1 MKFTSLRE
9 CVGFLEKQGEL
20 IKITQQVDPHLE
32 MAEITR
38 QVHEAKG
45 PALLFTNV
53 KNSEF
58 PALSNLFGTYERT
71 LKIFEPQLKQVKA
84 LVDIRSDPAAL
95 VRSPGKHLKAIKSLA
110 HALPIPSSNAKV
122 LKHKTQIDQLPMIQ
136 CWPEDGGAFVLLP
149 QVFSKDPGNESVF
162 KSNLGMYRI
171 QMSGNDYKINQEIGL
186 HYQLHRGIGIHHKKA
201 LEQNQPL
208 RVSIFIGGPPAHT
221 LAAVMPLP
229 EGVPEI
235 AFAGA
240 LAGRNFRYT
249 QKNGF
254 FISND
259 ADFCITGTIV
269 PNKTKPEGP
278 FGDHLGYYSLKHA
291 YPYLKVES
299 VWHRPGA
306 IFPFTVVGRP
316 PQEDSNFGRLIHEIT
331 HSAVTDALPGVT
343 AVNAVDDA
351 GVHPLLL
358 AKAHERYLPYENRA
372 PRELLTHAS
381 AILGTGQ
388 LSLAKYLFICV
399 HEDNPGLNINDEKA
413 FFIHMLERLDFS
425 RDLHFFTR
433 TTMDT
438 LDYSTPEINSG
449 SKLIVAGAG
458 PVKRSLAI
466 VFPKEF
472 SLPEGFSDPGFA
484 GPGMVVIQ
492 GPGFDSYLSGKK
504 QINVLKKHL
513 QKYLETHLETNLE
526 TKMQKGRGLDSLPLF
541 VVADDAG
548 FTRKTFANFLW
559 VTFLRSNPSHDIYGV
574 KEKTINKHWGCAGP
588 LIIDARIKPFHAS
601 PLAADPGTIERVNQL
616 TRTGGPLFGII

>member
-1 MKFTSLRE
+1 MKFTSLRQT
-9 CVGFLEKQGEL
+9 VQFLEKQGEL
-20 IKITQQVDPHLE
+20 IQITQEVDPHLE

-38 QVHEAKG
+38 QVHDAKG

-53 KNSEF
+53 KNAGF
-58 PALSNLFGTYERT
+58 PALSNMFGTYERT
-71 LKIFEPQLKQVKA
+71 LKIFEPELQHVKA
-84 LVDIRSDPAAL
+84 LVDLRSDPFAL
-95 VRSPGKHLKAIKSLA
+95 LKTPGKSLGALKALA
-110 HALPIPSSNAKV
+110 HAMPVRSSNAKV
-122 LKHKTQIDQLPMIQ
+122 LKHQTGIDQLPMIK
-136 CWPEDGGAFVLLP
+136 CWSGDGGGFVLLP
-149 QVFSKDPGNESVF
+149 QVFSKDPDNESIF

-171 QMSGNDYKINQEIGL
+171 QMSGNAYEPNREIGL

-201 LEQNQPL
+201 LEQNVAL

-249 QKNGF
+249 SKNGF

-259 ADFCITGTIV
+259 ADFCITGTVV

-278 FGDHLGYYSLKHA
+278 FGDHLGYYSLEHE

-331 HSAVTDALPGVT
+331 RTAIADTLPGVT

-358 AKAHERYLPYENRA
+358 AKAHERYLPYETRA
-372 PRELLTHAS
+372 PRELLTHAN
-381 AILGTGQ
+381 AIMGTGQ
-388 LSLAKYLFICV
+388 LSLAKYLFICA
-399 HEDNPGLNINDEKA
+399 HEDNPGLDVNDEKA
-413 FFIHMLERLDFS
+413 FFIHMLERVDFAS
-425 RDLHFFTR
+425 GLHFFTR

-438 LDYSTPEINSG
+438 LDYSTSRINAG
-449 SKLIVAGAG
+449 SKLVVAAAG
-458 PVKRSLAI
+458 PKKRKLATKFADDFSLA
-466 VFPKEF
+466 
-472 SLPEGFSDPGFA
+472 EGFFDPGFA
-484 GPGMVVIQ
+484 APGMVVVR
-492 GPGFDSYLSGKK
+492 GPKFDSYPSAKK
-504 QINVLKKHL
+504 QINNLKNHL
-513 QKYLETHLETNLE
+513 QFQSGLE
-526 TKMQKGRGLDSLPLF
+526 SLPLF
-541 VVADDAG
+541 VVVDDAG
-548 FTRKTFANFLW
+548 FARKSFSNFLW

-574 KEKTINKHWGCAGP
+574 KEKMVFKHWGCAEP
-588 LIIDARIKPFHAS
+588 LIIDARIKPFHS
-601 PLAADPGTIERVNQL
+601 PVLESDPATVEGVKRLAQK
-616 TRTGGPLFGII
+616 GGPLFNIL